1 MPARY
6 PSYLRVTDPAG
17 RIRLET
23 IRKDEAVR
31 FAQSVYRDE
40 QVTCVIDAIDA
51 IDRSGR

>member
-1 MPARY
+1 MPARFTH
-6 PSYLRVTDPAG
+6 YLRVTDPAG

-31 FAQSVYRDE
+31 FAQSVYRGE
-40 QVTCVIDAIDA
+40 QVICVIDT